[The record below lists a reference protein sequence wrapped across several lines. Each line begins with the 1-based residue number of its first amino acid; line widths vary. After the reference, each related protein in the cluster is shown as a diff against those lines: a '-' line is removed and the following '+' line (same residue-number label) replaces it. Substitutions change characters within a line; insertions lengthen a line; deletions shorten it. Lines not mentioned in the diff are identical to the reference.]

1 MERRYSTLAQPGA
14 PLEKL
19 LGELEREIMEAM
31 WARAVWARKAASV
44 RQVLTELNERHP
56 PDRQIAYTTVM
67 TVMVRLADKGLLKR
81 RRVGRADE
89 YEAAETREAFLAR
102 ASQDIARRM
111 VQDFGEAAV
120 AGFLSV
126 LEDVAPDRLA
136 KLRRQTQRRGQT

>member
-31 WARAVWARKAASV
+31 WARTVWSRNAASV
-44 RQVLTELNERHP
+44 RDVLTELNERRA
-56 PDRQIAYTTVM
+56 PDHQIAYTTVM
-67 TVMVRLADKGLLKR
+67 TVMARLVEKGLLQR

-89 YEAAETREAFLAR
+89 YAAAESREAFLAR

-111 VQDFGEAAV
+111 VHDFGEAAV

-126 LEDVAPDRLA
+126 LEEVAPDRLA
-136 KLRRQTQRRGQT
+136 KLRRQAQRRGQT

>member
-1 MERRYSTLAQPGA
+1 MERQYSTLAHSGD

-19 LGELEREIMEAM
+19 LGELEREIMETM
-31 WARAVWARKAASV
+31 WVREAGSV
-44 RQVLTELNERHP
+44 RDALRVLNGRRT
-56 PDRQIAYTTVM
+56 PDRQLAYTTVM
-67 TVMVRLADKGLLKR
+67 TVMSRLAEKGLLTR
-81 RRVGRADE
+81 RLIGKAHE

-111 VQDFGEAAV
+111 VTDFGEAAV

-136 KLRRQTQRRGQT
+136 KLRRQAQRRGQA